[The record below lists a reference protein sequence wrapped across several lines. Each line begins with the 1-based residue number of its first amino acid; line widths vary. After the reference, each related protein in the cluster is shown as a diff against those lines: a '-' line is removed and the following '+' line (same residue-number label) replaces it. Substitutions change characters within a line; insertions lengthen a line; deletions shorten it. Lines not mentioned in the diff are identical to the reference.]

1 MEKSTIIG
9 IIAGITAVVYI
20 AVVTILAVCEVISC
34 VACAILIPAPFL
46 ILGVFMMVFMLVK
59 FIVDFGGL

>member
-9 IIAGITAVVYI
+9 IIAGAIAVIYI
-20 AVVTILAVCEVISC
+20 AAVTILTVCGVISC
-34 VACAILIPAPFL
+34 VACAILIPAPAL

-59 FIVDFGGL
+59 FIVDFSGL